1 MVAPCVER
9 MRSRALRQG
18 GRRTAGT
25 VSGSTNVLV
34 SMARNP
40 DPKPG
45 RWILPLIV
53 IGMIAFTYVF
63 VNNLDDDAA
72 AAPVTLPEST
82 TTTISDI
89 EPIDVESTVPESDP
103 AVAAYIDQVNTSQ
116 SDLTSLS
123 AEMASINEQWDARD
137 VEFSTARD
145 FLRDD
150 LNPRIAQ
157 WVTRVEAIEAPVG
170 FEDSQAAVVVVAPPV
185 SAAAD
190 AVLDGLEAPD
200 TGEARRAALEQFNAA
215 VEAFNTAAAAAVGG

>member
-1 MVAPCVER
+1 
-9 MRSRALRQG
+9 
-18 GRRTAGT
+18 
-25 VSGSTNVLV
+25 
-34 SMARNP
+34 MARNP

-63 VNNLDDDAA
+63 VNNLDDDASA
-72 AAPVTLPEST
+72 TPVTLPESST
-82 TTTISDI
+82 TTVSDI
-89 EPIDVESTVPESDP
+89 EPIDVEPTVPESEP
-103 AVAAYIDQVNTSQ
+103 AVQAYIDQVELSQ
-116 SDLTSLS
+116 ADLASLA
-123 AEMASINEQWDARD
+123 AEMTSINEQWDARD

-157 WVTRVEAIEAPVG
+157 WVTRVEAIEPPAG
-170 FEDSQAAVVVVAPPV
+170 FEDQQAALVVAAPPV

-200 TGEARRAALEQFNAA
+200 TGEARQAALEQFNAA
-215 VEAFNTAAAAAVGG
+215 VAAYDAAAAAAVGG

>member
-1 MVAPCVER
+1 
-9 MRSRALRQG
+9 
-18 GRRTAGT
+18 
-25 VSGSTNVLV
+25 
-34 SMARNP
+34 MARNP

-53 IGMIAFTYVF
+53 IGMIGFTYVF
-63 VNNLDDDAA
+63 VNNLDDSAA
-72 AAPVTLPEST
+72 ATPVTLPESST
-82 TTTISDI
+82 TTVSDI
-89 EPIDVESTVPESDP
+89 EPIDVEPTVAESDP
-103 AVAAYIDQVNTSQ
+103 AVAAYVDQVNLSQ
-116 SDLTSLS
+116 SDLASFA

-157 WVTRVEAIEAPVG
+157 WVTRVEVIEAPVG
-170 FEDSQAAVVVVAPPV
+170 FEDSQAALVVVAPPV

-200 TGEARRAALEQFNAA
+200 TGQARQAALEQFNAA
-215 VEAFNTAAAAAVGG
+215 VEAFNTAAADAVGG